1 MIGVCDFNPS
11 FFSHF
16 CILYRVLVGREST
29 PADMDGSSG
38 QKTVEKTNSFDV
50 PKLSCFMD
58 LFCVP

>member
-1 MIGVCDFNPS
+1 MIYYGGRRVMIGVCDFNPS

-38 QKTVEKTNSFDV
+38 QKTGEN
-50 PKLSCFMD
+50 KLF
-58 LFCVP
+58 